1 MSRPAVGRA
10 RDLAGRTGEP
20 TALACKTRRTI
31 YLCGVYGSFRRASG
45 RATLAGIGHR
55 TARVGLHVE

>member
-1 MSRPAVGRA
+1 MGI
-10 RDLAGRTGEP
+10 LP

-31 YLCGVYGSFRRASG
+31 YLGGVHGAFRRASG

-55 TARVGLHVE
+55 TAGAGLYVE